1 MFTIPLYDDNPT
13 LRPSV
18 LTWLIIAACVAVYL
32 WQFSLPTRAGEAIV
46 YSLGVIPAVLFGRAE
61 LPPQLQMV
69 PGWAS
74 VFTSMFLHGGWMH
87 LLGNMLYLWIFGNNV
102 EDAMG
107 HGRFLVFYLLC
118 GLAAALAQSLIDP
131 GSTIPMIGASGAIAG
146 VLGAYLMLHPRANVR
161 VLLVI
166 FFYIRLLNVPAVIVL
181 GLWFALQLLSGWGS
195 SAEEG
200 GVAFWAHIG
209 GFVAGIVLIPLFK
222 DRDVPLFGAPQSQ
235 AFQVMPASHISRGSV
250 PPVPR
255 RDHSPWDDEDR
266 PRGPWG

>member
-13 LRPSV
+13 LRTPV
-18 LTWLIIAACVAVYL
+18 LTWAIIAACVAVYL
-32 WQFSLPTRAGEAIV
+32 WQVSLPPRAGEAIV
-46 YSLGVIPAVLFGRAE
+46 YSLGVIPAVLFGKAE
-61 LPPQLQMV
+61 LPPQLHMV

-74 VFTSMFLHGGWMH
+74 IFTSMFLHGGWMH
-87 LLGNMLYLWIFGNNV
+87 LIGNMLYLWIFGNNV

-118 GLAAALAQSLIDP
+118 GLAAALTQSFMSP
-131 GSTIPMIGASGAIAG
+131 GSTVPMIGASGAIAG
-146 VLGAYLMLHPRANVR
+146 VLGAYLLLHPRANVR

-181 GLWFALQLLSGWGS
+181 GLWFALQLLSGWNS

-209 GFVAGIVLIPLFK
+209 GFVAGVMLIPLFK
-222 DRDVPLFGAPQSQ
+222 DSDIPLFGASRSQ
-235 AFQVMPASHISRGSV
+235 PFQVLPAARISRGSV
-250 PPVPR
+250 PPSPR
-255 RDHSPWDDEDR
+255 SDAPRDEDER